1 MPEAGF
7 GVSAAPSK
15 TSEGRAAAVERL
27 ITPTLD
33 AMGFDVV
40 RVILSGSRNALLQIM
55 AERKSDGGMSVED
68 CASVSRAVSALLDVE
83 DPIEGAYSL
92 EVSSPGLDR
101 PLTRL
106 ADFERF
112 KGLEA
117 KVEMQLP
124 IDGRRRFTGR
134 LAGLRD
140 GRILIATE
148 QGQAELPFADLA
160 RAKLLLT
167 DELLAAHQAASAGQ
181 DEGGNQGLN

>member
-1 MPEAGF
+1 MPQAGQEL
-7 GVSAAPSK
+7 SAAHSK
-15 TSEGRAAAVERL
+15 TSEGKAAAVERL
-27 ITPTLD
+27 IAPALD
-33 AMGFDVV
+33 AMGYDIV
-40 RVILSGSRNALLQIM
+40 RVMLSGSRQGLLQIM
-55 AERKSDGGMSVED
+55 AERKSDGGMTVED
-68 CASVSRAVSALLDVE
+68 CATVSRAVSALLDVE

-117 KVEMQLP
+117 RVEMQLP

-134 LAGLRD
+134 LEGVR
-140 GRILIATE
+140 GEQVLIATE
-148 QGQAELPFADLA
+148 QGAAELPFADLA

-167 DELLAAHQAASAGQ
+167 DELLAAHQAAAER
-181 DEGGNQGLN
+181 DGNDQGLN